1 MSGSISASQIELNQ
15 IEKALSSPRTL
26 GRGSRRG
33 EKGEPAHPCS
43 GVLRTAIT
51 IDGHRTSAM
60 VDSGASGNFISATFV
75 KIMGFQTRTKKNGYG
90 LTAVDGSDL
99 PQVNQE
105 TVPMSVVVQGNREK
119 IVFDIVPM
127 SRHVVILG
135 MPWLRQ
141 HNPQVDWKTG
151 RFTFSHGTA
160 NHEGPERR
168 QRSPSDELL
177 TIHRNQEETTT
188 GHKDLE
194 QAVQPLPRP
203 EASQSKSADQG
214 NDLEI
219 PEEYTMYAVIFSN
232 EQDERALPEHQ
243 WWDHEIKLEPGR
255 VPRHTRIYALSE
267 KEHDALRE
275 YIDENIKKGFIRK
288 SQSPISHGILFVPK
302 KNGKLRLCVD
312 FRPLN
317 DMTVKNRYPLPS
329 IKELQDR
336 LGKAKYFTK
345 LDLRGAYNLIR
356 MKEGEEWKTA
366 FNTRFGLF
374 EYTVM
379 PFGLT
384 NAPATC

>member
-1 MSGSISASQIELNQ
+1 
-15 IEKALSSPRTL
+15 
-26 GRGSRRG
+26 
-33 EKGEPAHPCS
+33 
-43 GVLRTAIT
+43 
-51 IDGHRTSAM
+51 
-60 VDSGASGNFISATFV
+60 
-75 KIMGFQTRTKKNGYG
+75 
-90 LTAVDGSDL
+90 
-99 PQVNQE
+99 
-105 TVPMSVVVQGNREK
+105 MSVVVQGNREK

-384 NAPATC
+384 NAPATCQELMNDTLREFLDIFVTVYLDNILIYTDRTLEKHKEHVKKVFQKLIERNLKVALEKCEFYKIEVEFLGYIIGINRIKMDPTKIKSVIE